1 MITQNTQGFWT
12 RKWALQPVR
21 LCCRG
26 KPKGIQKGILFK

>member
-1 MITQNTQGFWT
+1 MKVNLTEGFWT

-26 KPKGIQKGILFK
+26 KPKG

>member
-1 MITQNTQGFWT
+1 MKTNLTQGFWT

-26 KPKGIQKGILFK
+26 KPKGTGILK

>member
-1 MITQNTQGFWT
+1 MKTNLTQGFWT

-26 KPKGIQKGILFK
+26 KRLGRTN

>member
-1 MITQNTQGFWT
+1 MKVNLTQSFWT

-26 KPKGIQKGILFK
+26 KPKG